1 MILFSKISQQSLKY
15 RSWTLADTSKSAGM
29 KQIKAKKQP
38 LAANLMNGKNA
49 SEMLQNEIDLPL
61 SERYRDRTLKSAELV
76 FL

>member
-1 MILFSKISQQSLKY
+1 
-15 RSWTLADTSKSAGM
+15 M